1 MHLPRRIAA
10 IVVALGAAASACS
23 SAPPQPEAVRTVIVH
38 ASRALPDR
46 LPASLDELRG
56 VQWTRLAT
64 SAMVNLVRVEA
75 ATPLPPR
82 APGTVLP
89 FSIGA
94 AEPLP
99 DPADAISA
107 LLAAG
112 KAVVPTSSA
121 RVRGIIVGSA
131 ITIGLEDRRQRLVVG
146 AITDEARTVEV
157 EALIPLD
164 AARRLGVTGVRQ
176 IVAGV
181 AESKSQRFA
190 DVARE
195 LSAPVP
201 VRVGSAEDVETPD
214 AGKLLSLSQIK
225 ERFGEFSFVPGE
237 GRWLEPDPAWQ
248 AANIEERHVPVLGTI
263 KCHRAIMDPLIA
275 AMRDIEAAGLDV
287 LITEKAFCYAPRVQ
301 FGDTRVISRHT
312 WGIAVDINPTT
323 NAFGDPPTQDARLV
337 RIMSNHG
344 FAWGGVWLTPDGMH
358 FEYTGGTA

>member
-1 MHLPRRIAA
+1 MHIPRRIAA
-10 IVVALGAAASACS
+10 IVVALGALASACS
-23 SAPPQPEAVRTVIVH
+23 SSPPKPEAVRTVIVH
-38 ASRALPDR
+38 ASRALPHQ
-46 LPASLDELRG
+46 LSESLQKVSG
-56 VQWTRLAT
+56 VQWTRVAT
-64 SAMVNLVRVEA
+64 SAMVNLVGVEA
-75 ATPLPPR
+75 ATPLAERP
-82 APGTVLP
+82 PGTVLP

-99 DPADAISA
+99 GLGDPVSDV
-107 LLAAG
+107 LKAG

-131 ITIGLEDRRQRLVVG
+131 ITIGLEDRRERLVVG
-146 AITDEARTVEV
+146 AIADEPRTVEV

-181 AESKSQRFA
+181 AESKSERFA
-190 DVARE
+190 DAARE

-201 VRVGSAEDVETPD
+201 VRIGSADDIQTPD

-248 AANIEERHVPVLGTI
+248 AVSIEERHVPVLGTI
-263 KCHRAIMDPLIA
+263 KCHRAIMEPLIA
-275 AMRDIEAAGLDV
+275 AMRDVQAAGLEGLV
-287 LITEKAFCYAPRVQ
+287 TEKAFCYAPRVQ

-323 NAFGDPPTQDARLV
+323 NAFGDPPTQDPRLV
-337 RIMSNHG
+337 RIMAQHG

-358 FEYTGGTA
+358 FEYTGAPA